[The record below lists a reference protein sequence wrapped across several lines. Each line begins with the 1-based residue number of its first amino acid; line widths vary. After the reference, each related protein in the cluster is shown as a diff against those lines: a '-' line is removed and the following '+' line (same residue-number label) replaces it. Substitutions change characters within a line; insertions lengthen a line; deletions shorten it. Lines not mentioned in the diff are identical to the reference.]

1 MAGVGV
7 ETGEAQKALDSVKQ
21 RLECKYGI
29 VLLNPCYTK
38 YYLNLGEISSYPGGY
53 KENAGIF
60 CHNNPWVIFAETVM
74 GHGNRAFD
82 LYKKTCPTFLED
94 ISEIHKTEP
103 YVYCQMVSGKDA
115 PIQGEGKNSWLTGTA
130 AWTFT
135 VLTQGILGIKP
146 DYDGL
151 LIDPCIPS
159 NVKEYKVKRLF
170 RDTMYNITIKNPNK
184 SQKGVK
190 QLIVD
195 GKQIPVGVIPY
206 TKKKQVNVEVIM

>member
-1 MAGVGV
+1 MTPAPRCMPQTPIVVGFLSIFLV
-7 ETGEAQKALDSVKQ
+7 NLKILSFLLWVLVYSV
-21 RLECKYGI
+21 
-29 VLLNPCYTK
+29 
-38 YYLNLGEISSYPGGY
+38 
-53 KENAGIF
+53 
-60 CHNNPWVIFAETVM
+60 
-74 GHGNRAFD
+74 
-82 LYKKTCPTFLED
+82 PTFLED

-146 DYDGL
+146 DYNGL

-159 NVKEYKVKRLF
+159 SVSEYKVKRLF
-170 RDTMYNITIKNPNK
+170 RNTMYHITIKNPNK

-190 QLIVD
+190 KLIVD

-206 TKKKQVNVEVIM
+206 SKKKQVNVEVIL